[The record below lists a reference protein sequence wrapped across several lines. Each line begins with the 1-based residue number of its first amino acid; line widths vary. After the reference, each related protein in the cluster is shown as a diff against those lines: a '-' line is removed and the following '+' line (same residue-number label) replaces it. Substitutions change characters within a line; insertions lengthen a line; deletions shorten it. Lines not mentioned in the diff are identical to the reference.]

1 MLISKHKFTIYI
13 KGLIMTY
20 YDKALKVRNTLW
32 FNLYNKSHKTSYQS
46 ILINRLHKLDVLCNQ
61 LAFSNI
67 KRIGA

>member
-13 KGLIMTY
+13 KESIMHT

-32 FNLYNKSHKTSYQS
+32 FNLHNRAYKISYQS
-46 ILINRLHKLDVLCNQ
+46 ILINRLYKLDVLCNQ

>member
-1 MLISKHKFTIYI
+1 MNT
-13 KGLIMTY
+13 

-32 FNLYNKSHKTSYQS
+32 FNLHNKDYKTSYQS
-46 ILINRLHKLDVLCNQ
+46 ILINRLYKLDVLCNQ

>member
-32 FNLYNKSHKTSYQS
+32 FNLYNRAYKTSYQS
-46 ILINRLHKLDVLCNQ
+46 ILINRLYKLDVLCNK

>member
-1 MLISKHKFTIYI
+1 
-13 KGLIMTY
+13 MTY
-20 YDKALKVRNTLW
+20 YDKALKVRNALW

-46 ILINRLHKLDVLCNQ
+46 ILINRLHKLDALCNQ

>member
-1 MLISKHKFTIYI
+1 MNT
-13 KGLIMTY
+13 

-32 FNLYNKSHKTSYQS
+32 FNLHNRAYKISYQS